1 MASIINNTGA
11 LGINRSFG
19 ASEKGLNNTLRR
31 LSTGSRINRAF
42 EDAAGLQI
50 SNNLRADI
58 RINNQARQ
66 NANIGLG
73 ISNIADGALSGAS
86 GLLERA
92 AEISV
97 QAASGTTS
105 DAGREALN
113 DEFQNILQELDS
125 LGANTKFDGENIF
138 GGSFDVRTGEEASQT
153 VNVSADPLSS
163 GDLGLAGADLLSE
176 GGASTA
182 LAGIQN
188 AIESVSS
195 RRGEIGA
202 TQQRLS
208 TTINS
213 LDVTSENIQ
222 AAESQ
227 IRDADVAAETV
238 RLTKF
243 KILAQSSISAQAQSN
258 NLQAGAVLS
267 LLRG

>member
-1 MASIINNTGA
+1 MASI
-11 LGINRSFG
+11 
-19 ASEKGLNNTLRR
+19 LNNPGSVGIGRNLRSSEGGLSKTLNR

-73 ISNIADGALSGAS
+73 ITNIADGALSEAS

-92 AEISV
+92 AEIAT

-105 DAGREALN
+105 DAGRQALN
-113 DEFQNILQELDS
+113 DEFQEIVGQLDS
-125 LGANTKFDGENIF
+125 LGSNTRFDGESIF
-138 GGSFDVRTGEEASQT
+138 GGNFQVRTGEESSQS
-153 VNVSADPLSS
+153 VDVSVDALSS
-163 GDLGLAGADLLSE
+163 GDLGLGGDLLSE
-176 GGASTA
+176 GGASAA
-182 LAGIQN
+182 LASIQG
-188 AIESVSS
+188 AVEGVSS
-195 RRGEIGA
+195 SRGRIGA
-202 TQQRLS
+202 VQQRLS
-208 TTINS
+208 STINS

-227 IRDADVAAETV
+227 IRDADVAEETV

-243 KILAQSSISAQAQSN
+243 KILAQAGVSAQAQSN
-258 NLQAGAVLS
+258 LQANSVLS
-267 LLRG
+267 LLGG